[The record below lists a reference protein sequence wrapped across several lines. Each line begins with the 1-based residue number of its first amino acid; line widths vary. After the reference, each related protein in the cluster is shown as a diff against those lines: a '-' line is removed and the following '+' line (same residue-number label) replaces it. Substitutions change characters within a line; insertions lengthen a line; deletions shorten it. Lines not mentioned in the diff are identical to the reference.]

1 MDRSRNFSTL
11 LIALAMACLFTA
23 ACDSGTQEPAAPDTA
38 MPVTQ
43 QDGATPEPSVPT
55 ELAEGSTATIPEEF
69 PNEIPIYP
77 GAMAAQ
83 GKGVISEGVPMAAV
97 QLQTSDSPE
106 KVYEFYKDQ
115 LSRNGWT
122 IQEREG
128 LEGKNAISA
137 TNGKCTATIMAAPT
151 DDGGSQVFL
160 LSEC

>member
-1 MDRSRNFSTL
+1 MDRFRKFPSL
-11 LIALAMACLFTA
+11 LTALAMACLFTA

-43 QDGATPEPSVPT
+43 DDASPAPSVPR
-55 ELAEGSTATIPEEF
+55 ELAEGSTATIPDEF

-77 GAMAAQ
+77 GAMASQ
-83 GKGVISEGVPMAAV
+83 GKGTISKGVPMAAV
-97 QLQTSDSPE
+97 QLETSDSPE
-106 KVYEFYKDQ
+106 EVYEFYKDQ

-128 LEGKNAISA
+128 LEGKNAVSA
-137 TNGKCTATIMAAPT
+137 TNGKCTTTVMATPA
-151 DDGGSQVFL
+151 DDGGTLVFL

>member
-1 MDRSRNFSTL
+1 MDRSRKFSSL
-11 LIALAMACLFTA
+11 LTALAMACLFTA

-43 QDGATPEPSVPT
+43 DDASPEASVPR

-77 GAMAAQ
+77 GATASQ
-83 GKGVISEGVPMAAV
+83 GKGTISEGVPMAAV
-97 QLQTSDSPE
+97 QLETSDSPRE
-106 KVYEFYKDQ
+106 VYEYYKDQ

-128 LEGKNAISA
+128 LEGKNAVSA
-137 TNGKCTATIMAAPT
+137 TNGKCTATMMAAPT
-151 DDGGSQVFL
+151 EDGGSLVFL

>member
-1 MDRSRNFSTL
+1 
-11 LIALAMACLFTA
+11 
-23 ACDSGTQEPAAPDTA
+23 
-38 MPVTQ
+38 
-43 QDGATPEPSVPT
+43 VPR

-77 GAMAAQ
+77 GAMASQ
-83 GKGVISEGVPMAAV
+83 GKGTISEGVPMAAV

-128 LEGKNAISA
+128 LEGKNAVSA
-137 TNGKCTATIMAAPT
+137 TNGKCTATIMAAPV
-151 DDGGSQVFL
+151 DDGSTQVFL